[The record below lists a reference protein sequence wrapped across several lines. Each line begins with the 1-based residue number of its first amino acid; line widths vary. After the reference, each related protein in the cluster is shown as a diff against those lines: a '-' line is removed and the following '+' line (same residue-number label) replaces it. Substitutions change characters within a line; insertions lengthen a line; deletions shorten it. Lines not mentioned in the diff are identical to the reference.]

1 MEYNFERLIG
11 LSDQELI
18 KFINKKFVITFKN
31 AKKLEPYDIAKN
43 EVRVAIFNISSS
55 PHFFKPDG
63 VIDGFLFKELDSDVV
78 NSVSLINIDKMVSI
92 D

>member
-1 MEYNFERLIG
+1 M
-11 LSDQELI
+11 S
-18 KFINKKFVITFKN
+18 
-31 AKKLEPYDIAKN
+31 
-43 EVRVAIFNISSS
+43 FNISSS

-78 NSVSLINIDKMVSI
+78 NSVSFINIDKMVSI